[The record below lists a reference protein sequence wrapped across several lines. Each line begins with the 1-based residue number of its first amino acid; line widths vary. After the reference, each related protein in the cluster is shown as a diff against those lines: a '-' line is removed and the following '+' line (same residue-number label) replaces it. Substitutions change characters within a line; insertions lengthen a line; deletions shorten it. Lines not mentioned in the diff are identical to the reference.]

1 VTGVFPRL
9 IAPVVTTT
17 SIILSS
23 SKIQNGDILVPASIQ
38 VHLENG
44 CLNRERRD
52 KVLISNLWEAN
63 GCSSQKWMKGMTHK
77 EHVAY

>member
-1 VTGVFPRL
+1 VTGVFPLL

-23 SKIQNGDILVPASIQ
+23 SKIQNGDILVPAIQ